1 MTSNRFYYEARKK
14 SSWLMDIIKI
24 VEYVSWGFV
33 AICSLFLLLSIIDLI
48 QKSIKKIGV
57 LWSLGYSILDISS
70 LFLIVESILLGIAFL
85 FSLVICYLGIWL
97 VNSLLLTNA
106 LYINNLFNF
115 GIVQIGYILL
125 VLVVCVLIGFGLSI
139 LRIKHTKVVDVI
151 SDRK

>member
-1 MTSNRFYYEARKK
+1 
-14 SSWLMDIIKI
+14 MDIIKI

-33 AICSLFLLLSIIDLI
+33 GICSLFLLLSIIDLI

-97 VNSLLLTNA
+97 ANSLLLTNA

-125 VLVVCVLIGFGLSI
+125 VLVVCVLIGFGLFI

>member
-1 MTSNRFYYEARKK
+1 
-14 SSWLMDIIKI
+14 MDIIKI

-33 AICSLFLLLSIIDLI
+33 GICSLFLLLSIIDLI

-97 VNSLLLTNA
+97 ANSLLLTNA

-125 VLVVCVLIGFGLSI
+125 VIDSI
-139 LRIKHTKVVDVI
+139 IFLKHPNGTYSCDFIVNEND
-151 SDRK
+151 STDLDD